1 MSQPFPPPN
10 FIRTESAVEGIEIYK
25 PAPPKKEEHRE
36 VVNFTCPQCGAATA
50 YSAVDGGLTC
60 THCGYYEPPQKP
72 VVGKRAERFEFTVET
87 LQRAA
92 HGWGTTRKE
101 LQCQSCAAYT
111 SVPPDSLTHTCPFCS
126 SSNVIQ
132 RQAPQDVLRPRFLI
146 PFKIEAGACH
156 QITREWLGSSW
167 MTPGALRRLAQV
179 GNFTGIYIPYWT
191 FDAINKADWQAEV
204 GHKKT
209 ERYYSGGK
217 WRTRTKIVWKWEAG
231 HVQLGINNLLVEG
244 THRLSTILLERI
256 KEYNLRELAPYEPK
270 YLAGFQAQAYDIPL
284 EEAWETARHAMR
296 EETRQACRE
305 QASTKRIRNFSMEL
319 NFEEERWRYIL
330 LPIYLATYN
339 YEHNTYQVM
348 INGQSGA
355 VSGQRPVDWFKVWLA
370 IAGLVT
376 PGLVTSIVGVVATL
390 LGGLGFPILVV
401 GFILLVI
408 GLIISFNLVRRAQG
422 MDDA

>member
-1 MSQPFPPPN
+1 
-10 FIRTESAVEGIEIYK
+10 
-25 PAPPKKEEHRE
+25 
-36 VVNFTCPQCGAATA
+36 
-50 YSAVDGGLTC
+50 
-60 THCGYYEPPQKP
+60 
-72 VVGKRAERFEFTVET
+72 
-87 LQRAA
+87 
-92 HGWGTTRKE
+92 
-101 LQCQSCAAYT
+101 
-111 SVPPDSLTHTCPFCS
+111 
-126 SSNVIQ
+126 
-132 RQAPQDVLRPRFLI
+132 
-146 PFKIEAGACH
+146 
-156 QITREWLGSSW
+156 
-167 MTPGALRRLAQV
+167 MTPGALQRLAQV

-191 FDAINKADWQAEV
+191 FEAINKADWQAEV

-217 WRTRTKIVWKWEAG
+217 WRTRTKIVWKWESG

-256 KEYNLRELAPYEPK
+256 KQYNLRELAPYEPK
-270 YLAGFQAQAYDIPL
+270 YLAGFQAQAYDVPL

-355 VSGQRPVDWFKVWLA
+355 ISGQRPVGWFKVWLA

-376 PGLVTSIVGVVATL
+376 PGLVTSIVGAVATL

-408 GLIISFNLVRRAQG
+408 GLIISFNLARRAQG